1 MKVKHLK
8 TGEIKQGE
16 RFRDDLGDL
25 TDLKASIKSR
35 SLIHPIS
42 VDQENNLIAGGRRLA
57 ACIELGVK
65 EVPVVIHKIEGE
77 LDLREIELLENVHRK
92 DLTWQERARLE
103 QRIFTLKC
111 EKDPEWNKT
120 RQAELMGGSRG
131 STIRRLE
138 MAEVMDAIPELADC
152 KTEDEAYKKYKRLE
166 EDVIR
171 QQLETSASVSVK
183 NMAAKARSAYHVG
196 DAFEGIKKV
205 PDGSVHF
212 AEVDPP
218 YAVDLDRRKSRN
230 QDTEQIEAYNEVPED
245 KYLDFV
251 LEMAKEVYRTLFADS
266 FAIWW
271 FGSSWHDP
279 VRQMLEIA
287 GFKVNEIPAI
297 WYKGTVGQT
306 ASPDTMLGSSYEPFY
321 VCRKGSPK
329 MAKPGRSNVFAY
341 SPVAPQ
347 KKIHPTERP
356 LDMMVEILETFTYP
370 GGVMVVPFLGSGV
383 TIRAGFLTNQR
394 GFGWDFND
402 VTKRRFV
409 GEVQRDWEHDTED

>member
-1 MKVKHLK
+1 VKVKHLK

-138 MAEVMDAIPELADC
+138 MAEVM
-152 KTEDEAYKKYKRLE
+152 
-166 EDVIR
+166 
-171 QQLETSASVSVK
+171 
-183 NMAAKARSAYHVG
+183 
-196 DAFEGIKKV
+196 
-205 PDGSVHF
+205 
-212 AEVDPP
+212 
-218 YAVDLDRRKSRN
+218 
-230 QDTEQIEAYNEVPED
+230 
-245 KYLDFV
+245 
-251 LEMAKEVYRTLFADS
+251 
-266 FAIWW
+266 
-271 FGSSWHDP
+271 
-279 VRQMLEIA
+279 
-287 GFKVNEIPAI
+287 
-297 WYKGTVGQT
+297 
-306 ASPDTMLGSSYEPFY
+306 
-321 VCRKGSPK
+321 
-329 MAKPGRSNVFAY
+329 
-341 SPVAPQ
+341 
-347 KKIHPTERP
+347 
-356 LDMMVEILETFTYP
+356 
-370 GGVMVVPFLGSGV
+370 
-383 TIRAGFLTNQR
+383 
-394 GFGWDFND
+394 
-402 VTKRRFV
+402 
-409 GEVQRDWEHDTED
+409 